1 MRFVCPALLLEKVS
15 CCSNPIA
22 CGDDTDAPKKK
33 KYFFLQTWFYNNS
46 TKGKHNFDSIFSFKQ
61 CVFQV
66 SVWVSMVL
74 KLSNWNKLQISQKFE
89 LEYYGVIKYLVLSI

>member
-33 KYFFLQTWFYNNS
+33 KILFSQTWPYNSS
-46 TKGKHNFDSIFSFKQ
+46 TKGKHDFDSILPLARCFPSKCLSFYGSKT
-61 CVFQV
+61 F
-66 SVWVSMVL
+66 
-74 KLSNWNKLQISQKFE
+74 KLEQITDITK
-89 LEYYGVIKYLVLSI
+89 V

>member
-33 KYFFLQTWFYNNS
+33 NTFYYKLGSTIILPKESIILIPYFLLSKVFS
-46 TKGKHNFDSIFSFKQ
+46 T
-61 CVFQV
+61 
-66 SVWVSMVL
+66 
-74 KLSNWNKLQISQKFE
+74 
-89 LEYYGVIKYLVLSI
+89 

>member
-33 KYFFLQTWFYNNS
+33 KYFFLQTWPYNNS
-46 TKGKHNFDSIFSFKQ
+46 TKGRHDFNSILSLARCFPSKCLSF
-61 CVFQV
+61 
-66 SVWVSMVL
+66 MVL

-89 LEYYGVIKYLVLSI
+89 LEHYMVLSNT